1 MNNKELLFS
10 EGFQKFSKAL
20 GNIFYLQINSLSD
33 LCKQKDI
40 DLYEIIR
47 RDWVKGYIIGTIN
60 FYYQLSSYNKF
71 SDGYFYIIA
80 GLFGS
85 YKIVPAK
92 DKMADYKDM
101 FAEIEKKIDQQDNDL
116 AKGFKVGFDDSEINY
131 KNKDDKKAGKK
142 ISLQRYLLKV
152 IKETDK

>member
-47 RDWVKGYIIGTIN
+47 RDWVKGYITGTIN

-92 DKMADYKDM
+92 DKMADSKDM
-101 FAEIEKKIDQQDNDL
+101 FAEIE
-116 AKGFKVGFDDSEINY
+116 
-131 KNKDDKKAGKK
+131 
-142 ISLQRYLLKV
+142 
-152 IKETDK
+152 

>member
-1 MNNKELLFS
+1 MDNKELLFS

-20 GNIFYLQINSLSD
+20 GNILFFQINSLSE
-33 LCKQKDI
+33 LYKTANI
-40 DLYEIIR
+40 DLYEAIK

-60 FYYQLSSYNKF
+60 FHYQISSFNKF

-92 DKMADYKDM
+92 DRMAEYKDM
-101 FAEIEKKIDQQDNDL
+101 FAEIEKKIDQQNNDL
-116 AKGFKVGFDDSEINY
+116 AEGFKIGFEDSEINY
-131 KNKDDKKAGKK
+131 SNKDDKKSGKK
-142 ISLQRYLLKV
+142 ISLRRYLQKI
-152 IKETDK
+152 IKETIK

>member
-1 MNNKELLFS
+1 MDNKELLFS

-20 GNIFYLQINSLSD
+20 GTIFYLQINSLSD
-33 LCKQKDI
+33 LYKQKDQ
-40 DLYEIIR
+40 DLYEVIR

-60 FYYQLSSYNKF
+60 FYYQLSSYKKF

-92 DKMADYKDM
+92 DKMAEYKDM

-116 AKGFKVGFDDSEINY
+116 AEGFKIGFEDSEINLEI
-131 KNKDDKKAGKK
+131 KMTRNLVKKFHYRD
-142 ISLQRYLLKV
+142 IF
-152 IKETDK
+152 

>member
-92 DKMADYKDM
+92 DRMAEYKDM
-101 FAEIEKKIDQQDNDL
+101 FTEIEKKIDDQDNDL
-116 AKGFKVGFDDSEINY
+116 AKGFKIGFEDSEINY
-131 KNKDDKKAGKK
+131 KNKDDKKSGKK
-142 ISLQRYLLKV
+142 ISLQRYLLKA
-152 IKETDK
+152 IKEAS

>member
-1 MNNKELLFS
+1 MDNKELLFS

-20 GNIFYLQINSLSD
+20 GNIFYVQINSLAD
-33 LCKQKDI
+33 LYKQKNI
-40 DLYEIIR
+40 DLYEVIR
-47 RDWVKGYIIGTIN
+47 KDWVKGYIVGTIH

-92 DKMADYKDM
+92 DKMAEYKDM
-101 FAEIEKKIDQQDNDL
+101 FAEIEKKIDDQDNDL
-116 AKGFKVGFDDSEINY
+116 AKGFKIGFQDSEINY
-131 KNKDDKKAGKK
+131 RNKDDKKAGKK
-142 ISLQRYLLKV
+142 ISLQRYLLNFA
-152 IKETDK
+152 KEND